1 MTDIDPETLRQI
13 EALAPDARFAHER
26 PLLVL
31 DVDDVLLD
39 FVRPLPRYLAS
50 RGFRLRLDTFR
61 LFGNVFEIDSGVEV
75 ERERV
80 TGLLDDFFAAQTE
93 WQTLVPGAA
102 EAVAAIAL
110 DAEVVL
116 LTAMPHRHRDTRR
129 RHLDTL
135 GLTYPLLT
143 TEMAK
148 GPAIRRLR
156 GESDRAVA
164 FVDDMPHNLASAR
177 EAVVDTHLF
186 HLMADTSIR
195 RLLPSPPDG
204 AVVVDDWHD
213 AGNRIASA
221 LGL

>member
-1 MTDIDPETLRQI
+1 MSIDPETLRQI
-13 EALAPDARFAHER
+13 EELSHDDR

-39 FVRPLPRYLAS
+39 FVRPFPRYLAS
-50 RGFRLRLDTFR
+50 RGYRLRLETFR
-61 LFGNVFEIDSGVEV
+61 LYGNVFEIESGAEV
-75 ERERV
+75 ERDRI
-80 TGLLDDFFAAQTE
+80 TGLLDDFFAVQTD
-93 WQTLVPGAA
+93 WQTPVTGAA
-102 EAVAAIAL
+102 DAVATISR

-129 RHLDTL
+129 KHLDAL

-156 GESDRAVA
+156 GESGRAVA

-177 EAVVDTHLF
+177 ESVVDSHLF
-186 HLMADTSIR
+186 HLMADTSLR
-195 RLLPSPPDG
+195 ALLPSPPDG
-204 AVVVDDWHD
+204 AIVVDGWHD
-213 AGNRIASA
+213 AGDRIAAA